1 MLEPDPASRQS
12 VIEQPEMVPPLASHI
27 HPRREQSRIATR
39 LTSQPRPGP
48 QPEHPIT
55 RPARFELAQHMQISR
70 VERSASRPQ
79 RAGRSKQLVI
89 RRQLDL
95 ATSRPQTAI
104 PKLQRIEHTI
114 DTRPN

>member
-12 VIEQPEMVPPLASHI
+12 VIEQPEMVPQLASHI

-39 LTSQPRPGP
+39 LTRQPHPGP

-55 RPARFELAQHMQISR
+55 RTPCIELAQHMQIGR
-70 VERSASRPQ
+70 VERGPSRPQ
-79 RAGRSKQLVI
+79 RTSRSKQFVI

-114 DTRPN
+114 DTRPD